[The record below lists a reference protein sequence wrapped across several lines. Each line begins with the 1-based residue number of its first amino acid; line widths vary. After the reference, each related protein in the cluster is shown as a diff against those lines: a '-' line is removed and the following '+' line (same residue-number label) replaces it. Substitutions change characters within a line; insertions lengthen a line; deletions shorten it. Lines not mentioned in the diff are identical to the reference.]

1 MYDLAI
7 ILSIVSSILLI
18 IYLIGLIFG
27 QRKSDKDSTITITG
41 RVVTTTFTET
51 RIINPLDGERVVDGE
66 IVDNNSRNAKSNRD
80 LPNEI

>member
-27 QRKSDKDSTITITG
+27 QRKSDKDSTITIRG

-51 RIINPLDGERVVDGE
+51 RIVNPIEDDLVVDGDLVVKNPRQA
-66 IVDNNSRNAKSNRD
+66 INRD
-80 LPNEI
+80 LRHEI